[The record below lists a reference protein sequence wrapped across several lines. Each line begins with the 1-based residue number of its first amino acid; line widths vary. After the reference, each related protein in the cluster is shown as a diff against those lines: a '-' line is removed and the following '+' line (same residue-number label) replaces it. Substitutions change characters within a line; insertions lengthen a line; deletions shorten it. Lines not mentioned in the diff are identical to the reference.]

1 MIKKNEYINLC
12 FIIGIIIIIL
22 TCFCSCKLKDDD
34 MGITYTSLCEKIN
47 IKIPEKAKVENIH
60 NSQGGFHGDGQIL
73 YKVTL
78 DKKESQKI
86 EKQIEKVWNK
96 GKLSDEVDEVLYGNV
111 DNAKYI
117 DLYGEKVMLPKI
129 ENGYWKLVSEY
140 DESLLKNHRDFYF
153 AVYDK
158 ENLILYLYENHA

>member
-1 MIKKNEYINLC
+1 MIKKNGYIKLC
-12 FIIGIIIIIL
+12 FIIGILIIIL

-86 EKQIEKVWNK
+86 EKQIEKGCNK
-96 GKLSDEVDEVLYGNV
+96 GKLSDEVLYGNV

-117 DLYGEKVMLPKI
+117 DLYGEKVMYL
-129 ENGYWKLVSEY
+129 KLQMAIG
-140 DESLLKNHRDFYF
+140 N
-153 AVYDK
+153 
-158 ENLILYLYENHA
+158 